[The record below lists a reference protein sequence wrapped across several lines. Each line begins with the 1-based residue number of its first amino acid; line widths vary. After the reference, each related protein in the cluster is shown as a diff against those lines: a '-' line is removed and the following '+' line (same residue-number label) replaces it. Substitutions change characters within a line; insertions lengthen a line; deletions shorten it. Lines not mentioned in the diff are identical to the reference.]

1 MSLWPHTKILY
12 NRATHL
18 FKLMATANNNT
29 ISLGTDSL
37 GKLLARYSIPAIIA
51 MASSSLYHIIDSI
64 FIGHGVGGAAISGMA
79 ITLPIMNIASA
90 FGAMVG
96 VGAAA
101 RISIRLGEGNKRA
114 AEDILA
120 NAVLLNLTLGI
131 SIMLLFLLFLDPIL
145 IFFSGGEASPETLD
159 YARRFMRII
168 MFGNIITHLYLGLN
182 EQLRASGYPRKAM
195 YIMLLSMALCTIL
208 NPLFIFVFEWSIEG
222 SAFATI
228 IAQCIALSVQI
239 HHYTSKKSFLRF
251 RRRSLHFKRS
261 IVTAIISI
269 GMAPFLLNVCASFV
283 TRFMNTALLKY
294 GGTGVDDVVSAAVF
308 DGNVGDVYVGAYGIM
323 NRVLLLFIMVA
334 NGFNQ
339 GMQPIVGYNYGAKQY
354 GRVIKVLKYTI
365 ICATCVTTFA
375 FLIGMFFPHQVAA
388 AFVDTNNGA
397 ADSAMVD
404 VVAQGLGVAMMLF
417 PLVGFQIVAGGFF
430 QYIGRAPLAMFLS
443 TTRQLLF
450 LLPLL
455 IILAPRYGA
464 MGAWVAMPLADGAS
478 VFVAACLLIF
488 QIRKLR
494 RMEHDMHFA
503 R

>member
-1 MSLWPHTKILY
+1 MGNS
-12 NRATHL
+12 THS
-18 FKLMATANNNT
+18 TT
-29 ISLGTDSL
+29 VSLGSDSL
-37 GKLLARYSIPAIIA
+37 GRLLAKYAIPAIIA
-51 MASSSLYHIIDSI
+51 MASSSLYHIIDSV

-79 ITLPIMNIASA
+79 VTLPIMNIASA

-114 AEDILA
+114 AERTLG
-120 NAVLLNLTLGI
+120 NAVLLNLVLGV
-131 SIMLLFLLFLDPIL
+131 SIMLIFLFFLDPIL
-145 IFFSGGEASPETLD
+145 LFFSGGEASEETLG
-159 YARRFMRII
+159 YARDFMRII

-195 YIMLLSMALCTIL
+195 FIMLLSMVVCTIL
-208 NPLFIFVFEWSIEG
+208 NPLFIFVLDMGVQG
-222 SAFATI
+222 SAWATV
-228 IAQCIALSVQI
+228 IAQSISLMIQI
-239 HHYTSKKSFLRF
+239 HHYTSKSSFLRF
-251 RRRSLHFKRS
+251 RRASFRFDRK
-261 IVTAIISI
+261 IVGAILSI
-269 GMAPFLLNVCASFV
+269 GMAPFLLNVCASMV
-283 TRFMNTALLKY
+283 TRFMNTALLQY
-294 GGTGVDDVVSAAVF
+294 GGTGEWDIVSAANF
-308 DGNVGDVYVGAYGIM
+308 DGNIGDVYVGAYGIM

-365 ICATCVTTFA
+365 ICATVVTTIA
-375 FLIGMFFPHQVAA
+375 FLIGLIFPYQVAA
-388 AFVDTNNGA
+388 AFVDSSNGV
-397 ADSAMVD
+397 ADQAMIEI
-404 VVAQGLGVAMMLF
+404 VAQGLSVAMLVF

-455 IILAPRYGA
+455 LILSKQFGA
-464 MGAWVAMPLADGAS
+464 MGAWVSMPIADACS
-478 VFVAACLLIF
+478 VVVAGLLLF
-488 QIRKLR
+488 FEIRKLR
-494 RMEHDMHFA
+494 RMEHDMHFS

>member
-1 MSLWPHTKILY
+1 
-12 NRATHL
+12 
-18 FKLMATANNNT
+18 MASPQNNT
-29 ISLGTDSL
+29 VSLGTDSL
-37 GKLLARYSIPAIIA
+37 GKLLARYAIPAIIA

-79 ITLPIMNIASA
+79 VTLPIMNIASA

-114 AEDILA
+114 AEDILG
-120 NAVLLNLTLGI
+120 NAVLLNITLGI
-131 SIMLLFLLFLDPIL
+131 AIMLTFLFFLDPIL
-145 IFFSGGEASPETLD
+145 LFFSGGEASAETLD

-208 NPLFIFVFEWSIEG
+208 NPLFIFGFGWGIEG
-222 SAFATI
+222 SAYATV
-228 IAQCIALSVQI
+228 IAQSIALMVQI
-239 HHYTSKKSFLRF
+239 HHYTSKSSFLRF
-251 RRRSLHFKRS
+251 RGRSLRFKRH
-261 IVTAIISI
+261 IVSAIISI
-269 GMAPFLLNVCASFV
+269 GMAPFLLNVCASLV
-283 TRFMNTALLKY
+283 TRFMNTALLRY
-294 GGTGVDDVVSAAVF
+294 GGTGPYDIISASTF

-323 NRVLLLFIMVA
+323 NRVILLFIMVA

-354 GRVIKVLKYTI
+354 GRVIKIFKYTA

-375 FLIGMFFPHQVAA
+375 FLVGLLFPHQVAA
-388 AFVDTNNGA
+388 AFVDTSNGA
-397 ADSAMVD
+397 TDQAMVE
-404 VVAQGLGVAMMLF
+404 VVAQGLGVAMMVF

-430 QYIGRAPLAMFLS
+430 QYIGRAPMAMFLS

-455 IILAPRYGA
+455 LTLSPKYGA
-464 MGAWVAMPLADGAS
+464 MGAWAAMPLADAAS
-478 VFVAACLLIF
+478 VLVATVLIAL
-488 QIRKLR
+488 QMRKLR
-494 RMEHDMHFA
+494 RQEHDLHFS

>member
-1 MSLWPHTKILY
+1 
-12 NRATHL
+12 
-18 FKLMATANNNT
+18 MAQAQNNT

-114 AEDILA
+114 AEDILG
-120 NAVLLNLTLGI
+120 NAVLLNITLGI
-131 SIMLLFLLFLDPIL
+131 GIMLVFLLFLDPIL
-145 IFFSGGEASPETLD
+145 VFFSGGEAGVETLD

-208 NPLFIFVFEWSIEG
+208 NPLFIFGFGWGIEG
-222 SAFATI
+222 SAGATV
-228 IAQCIALSVQI
+228 IAQSIALSVQI
-239 HHYTSKKSFLRF
+239 KHYTSKSSFLRF
-251 RRRSLHFKRS
+251 KRRSLRFKSS
-261 IVTAIISI
+261 IIKNIISI
-269 GMAPFLLNVCASFV
+269 GMAPFLLNVCASLV
-283 TRFMNTALLKY
+283 TRFMNTALLRY
-294 GGTGVDDVVSAAVF
+294 GGTGEYDIVSAAMF

-323 NRVLLLFIMVA
+323 NRVILLFIMVA
-334 NGFNQ
+334 QGFNQ

-354 GRVIKVLKYTI
+354 GRVITVLKYTI
-365 ICATCVTTFA
+365 IAASCVTTFA
-375 FLIGMFFPHQVAA
+375 FLIGFFFPAEVAA
-388 AFVDTNNGA
+388 AFVDTSNGA
-397 ADSAMVD
+397 ADRAMVD
-404 VVAQGLGVAMMLF
+404 VVAQGLGVAMTVF
-417 PLVGFQIVAGGFF
+417 PLVGFQIVAGSFF

-455 IILAPRYGA
+455 LTLTPQYGA
-464 MGAWVAMPLADGAS
+464 MGAWVSMPIADSLA
-478 VFVAACLLIF
+478 VLVAGTLLFF
-488 QIRKLR
+488 QVRKLR
-494 RMEHDMHFA
+494 RMEHDLHFS

>member
-1 MSLWPHTKILY
+1 
-12 NRATHL
+12 
-18 FKLMATANNNT
+18 MASAHNNT
-29 ISLGTDSL
+29 VSLGTDSL

-79 ITLPIMNIASA
+79 VTLPIMNIASA

-114 AEDILA
+114 AEDTLG
-120 NAVLLNLTLGI
+120 NAVLLNLVLGI
-131 SIMLLFLLFLDPIL
+131 SIMLTFLFFLDPIL
-145 IFFSGGEASPETLD
+145 IFFSGGEASAETLD

-195 YIMLLSMALCTIL
+195 FIMLLSMALCTIL
-208 NPLFIFVFEWSIEG
+208 NPLFIFGFGWGIEG
-222 SAFATI
+222 SAIATV
-228 IAQCIALSVQI
+228 IAQTIALSVQI
-239 HHYTSKKSFLRF
+239 HHYTSKSSFLRF
-251 RRRSLHFKRS
+251 HRRSLRFKRP

-269 GMAPFLLNVCASFV
+269 GMAPFLLNVCASLV

-294 GGTGVDDVVSAAVF
+294 GGTGEMDIISAATF
-308 DGNVGDVYVGAYGIM
+308 DGNVGDIYVGAYGIM
-323 NRVLLLFIMVA
+323 NRVILLFIMVA

-375 FLIGMFFPHQVAA
+375 FLVGLLFPHQVAA
-388 AFVDTNNGA
+388 AFVDSSNGA
-397 ADSAMVD
+397 ADMAMVD
-404 VVAQGLGVAMMLF
+404 VVAQGLGVAMMVF
-417 PLVGFQIVAGGFF
+417 PLVGFQIVVGGFF
-430 QYIGRAPLAMFLS
+430 QYIGRAPLAMFMS

-455 IILAPRYGA
+455 LTLTPRYGA
-464 MGAWVAMPLADGAS
+464 MGAWMSMPIADAAS
-478 VFVAACLLIF
+478 VLVATTLIIL
-488 QIRKLR
+488 QVRKLR
-494 RMEHDMHFA
+494 RMEHDMHFSK
-503 R
+503 

>member
-1 MSLWPHTKILY
+1 
-12 NRATHL
+12 
-18 FKLMATANNNT
+18 MAIAQNNT
-29 ISLGTDSL
+29 VSLGTDSL
-37 GKLLARYSIPAIIA
+37 GKLLARYAIPAIIA
-51 MASSSLYHIIDSI
+51 MASSSLYHIIDSV

-114 AEDILA
+114 AERILG
-120 NAVLLNLTLGI
+120 NAVLLNLTLGVG
-131 SIMLLFLLFLDPIL
+131 IMLIFLFFLNPIL
-145 IFFSGGEASPETLD
+145 YFFSGGEASEETIN
-159 YARRFMRII
+159 YAREFMQII

-195 YIMLLSMALCTIL
+195 YIMLTSMVLCTIL
-208 NPLFIFVFEWSIEG
+208 NPLFIFVFKWGVRG
-222 SAFATI
+222 SALATV
-228 IAQCIALSVQI
+228 IAQSVSLLIQI
-239 HHYTSKKSFLRF
+239 HHYTSPKSFLRF
-251 RRRSLHFKRS
+251 KRTSFHFDRK
-261 IVTAIISI
+261 IIGAILSI
-269 GMAPFLLNVCASFV
+269 GMAPFLLNVCASLV
-283 TRFMNTALLKY
+283 TRFMNTALLHY
-294 GGTGVDDVVSAAVF
+294 GGTGAYDVISSATF

-334 NGFNQ
+334 QGFNQ

-365 ICATCVTTFA
+365 ICATCVTTLA
-375 FLIGMFFPHQVAA
+375 FLIGVFFPREVAA
-388 AFVDTNNGA
+388 AFVDTSNGA
-397 ADSAMVD
+397 TDSAMVD
-404 VVAQGLGVAMMLF
+404 VVAQGLGIAMLMF
-417 PLVGFQIVAGGFF
+417 PFVGFQVVAGSFF

-455 IILAPRYGA
+455 LILPPKYGA
-464 MGAWVAMPLADGAS
+464 MGAWVSMPLADAAAII
-478 VFVAACLLIF
+478 VAGILLIL
-488 QIRKLR
+488 QIRKLK
-494 RMEHDMHFA
+494 RMEHDLHFS